1 MSAFERIGAFL
12 QRTGALQGSSKKKF
26 VPEGFT
32 PIGEYL
38 PEDIFVVGFPKSGN
52 TWFQNLVAGA
62 VFGVDINLSPPGLA
76 HDLAP
81 DVNHG
86 RFYKRYATP
95 MFFKSHDLPLP
106 NFRRVVYLLRD
117 GRDAMVSYRH
127 YREVMDRRAIDLL
140 EFVNRATP
148 LYPCHWSEHV
158 EAWAKNPYGADM
170 IVIKYEDL
178 LRDTVAEL
186 RRFCAFAGVSRDDE
200 HLRRVAEASSFDKL
214 REKETKQGFGRDDHA
229 FDRPFFFRRG
239 EAGSY
244 KDEMS
249 PEALRI
255 FMDQARSTLERYGYL
270 DEADQAAS
278 R

>member
-1 MSAFERIGAFL
+1 M
-12 QRTGALQGSSKKKF
+12 QGSSKKKF